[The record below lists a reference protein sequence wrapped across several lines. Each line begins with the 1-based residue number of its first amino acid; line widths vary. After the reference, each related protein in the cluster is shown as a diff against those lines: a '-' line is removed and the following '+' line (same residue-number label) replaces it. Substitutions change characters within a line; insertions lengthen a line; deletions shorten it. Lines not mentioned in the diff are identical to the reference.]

1 MNTNNILSA
10 PLIDLIFDGRNKE
23 YGAYELRRSYAKR
36 INKALFIT
44 TTIAALAFGGA
55 VLGNSLKKDPSR
67 FKIGPG
73 IEIIE
78 IPDDKKP
85 DKLPDPVKP
94 KPQDVQV
101 KTEQFT
107 EFKPTVDTDVDV
119 PPPSQEAL
127 ETAAIGTDKKSGDR

>member
-55 VLGNSLKKDPSR
+55 VLGNSLKERPEP
-67 FKIGPG
+67 I
-73 IEIIE
+73 
-78 IPDDKKP
+78 
-85 DKLPDPVKP
+85 
-94 KPQDVQV
+94 
-101 KTEQFT
+101 
-107 EFKPTVDTDVDV
+107 
-119 PPPSQEAL
+119 
-127 ETAAIGTDKKSGDR
+127 

>member
-10 PLIDLIFDGRNKE
+10 SLIDLIFDGRNKE

-44 TTIAALAFGGA
+44 ATIAGLAFGGA

-67 FKIGPG
+67 FNIGPG

-85 DKLPDPVKP
+85 EKLPEPEKP
-94 KPQDVQV
+94 KPQEVQV
-101 KTEQFT
+101 KTQQFT
-107 EFKPTVDTDVDV
+107 EFKPTVDEEVET
-119 PPPSQEAL
+119 PPPSQDEL
-127 ETAAIGTDKKSGDR
+127 ETAAIDTEKKKG